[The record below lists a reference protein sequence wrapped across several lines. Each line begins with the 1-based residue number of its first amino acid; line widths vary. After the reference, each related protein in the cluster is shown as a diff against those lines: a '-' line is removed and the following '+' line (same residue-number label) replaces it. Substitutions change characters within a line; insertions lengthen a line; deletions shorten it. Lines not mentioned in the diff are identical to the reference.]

1 MTYKRLIVDNID
13 VSKCEFLII
22 SNDKHLCR
30 CIKSDLFGGI
40 EFVENAKNGNCKD
53 NPNCYFKQLQRE
65 KQNSQE
71 ARDTSIKE
79 FNRAEELNT
88 LLKHKV
94 QECERLKHDN
104 DYEVGALEKTIDNL
118 TVENEELERLY
129 KELQDDMLAC
139 NKCRATIKLQ
149 QQLDQLETENE
160 KLKEQINCKCFDP
173 KNNNNRCISYNRI
186 TEDYERDLK
195 QLNQLK
201 EDHEEFKNAYT
212 RLNSLYNDN
221 CNFTDKLEQS
231 LTEIREIVKPHQRN
245 IDKICGHCRRY
256 DCCHACCIDDINCY
270 QYKKPT
276 TPACDKYCELKEFE
290 INNMANQVIQKI
302 SEVEDA

>member
-1 MTYKRLIVDNID
+1 MTDKLIVDNID

-40 EFVENAKNGNCKD
+40 EFVENAKSGTCKD

-65 KQNSQE
+65 KQSSQE
-71 ARDTSIKE
+71 ATDTSIKE

-88 LLKHKV
+88 LLKYKQ
-94 QECERLKHDN
+94 QECDRLKHDN

-118 TVENEELERLY
+118 TAENEDLERLY

-139 NKCRATIKLQ
+139 NKCRVTIKLQ
-149 QQLDQLETENE
+149 QQLNQLETENE
-160 KLKEQINCKCFDP
+160 ELKKQLQAQHAFTRHEQKLIYCVAYDETCKTGNDCKQEKCIFKDNIKLKQ
-173 KNNNNRCISYNRI
+173 
-186 TEDYERDLK
+186 T
-195 QLNQLK
+195 
-201 EDHEEFKNAYT
+201 
-212 RLNSLYNDN
+212 
-221 CNFTDKLEQS
+221 
-231 LTEIREIVKPHQRN
+231 LTEIKGIVKPHQRN

-256 DCCHACCIDDINCY
+256 DTCHACCIDDINCY

-290 INNMANQVIQKI
+290 INNMANQVLQKI
-302 SEVEDA
+302 SECEVEDA

>member
-1 MTYKRLIVDNID
+1 MTDKRLIVDNID

-22 SNDKHLCR
+22 TNDKHLCR

-88 LLKHKV
+88 LLKHEV

-104 DYEVGALEKTIDNL
+104 DYEVGALEKTIDKL

-149 QQLDQLETENE
+149 QQLDQLKEDNEELKKQLQAQCAFTRHEQKLIYCVAYDETCKTGNDCKQEKCIFKDNI
-160 KLKEQINCKCFDP
+160 KLKQ
-173 KNNNNRCISYNRI
+173 
-186 TEDYERDLK
+186 T
-195 QLNQLK
+195 
-201 EDHEEFKNAYT
+201 
-212 RLNSLYNDN
+212 
-221 CNFTDKLEQS
+221 
-231 LTEIREIVKPHQRN
+231 LTEIKGIVKPHQRN

-256 DCCHACCIDDINCY
+256 DTCHACCIDDINCY

-276 TPACDKYCELKEFE
+276 APACDKYCELKEFE
-290 INNMANQVIQKI
+290 INNMANQVLQKI
-302 SEVEDA
+302 SECEVEDA

>member
-22 SNDKHLCR
+22 TNDKHLCR

-53 NPNCYFKQLQRE
+53 NPNCYYKQLQRE
-65 KQNSQE
+65 KQSSQE
-71 ARDTSIKE
+71 SRDTSIKE

-94 QECERLKHDN
+94 QECDRLKHDN
-104 DYEVGALEKTIDNL
+104 DYQVGALEKTIDNL
-118 TVENEELERLY
+118 TAENEELERLY
-129 KELQDDMLAC
+129 KELLDDMLAC

-149 QQLDQLETENE
+149 KQLDQLETENE
-160 KLKEQINCKCFDP
+160 KLKEQINCRCFDP

-186 TEDYERDLK
+186 AEDYERDLK

-201 EDHEEFKNAYT
+201 EDNEELKKQLQAQHAFTRHEQKLIYCVAYDETCKTGNDCKQEKCIFK
-212 RLNSLYNDN
+212 DN
-221 CNFTDKLEQS
+221 IKLKQT
-231 LTEIREIVKPHQRN
+231 LTEIKEYLIKEC
-245 IDKICGHCRRY
+245 KICKEQCAITNE
-256 DCCHACCIDDINCY
+256 DCADCQA
-270 QYKKPT
+270 Q
-276 TPACDKYCELKEFE
+276 E
-290 INNMANQVIQKI
+290 ILQKI

>member
-1 MTYKRLIVDNID
+1 MTDKPIIVDNID

-53 NPNCYFKQLQRE
+53 NPNCYFKLLQRE

-71 ARDTSIKE
+71 SRDTSIKE
-79 FNRAEELNT
+79 FNRAEELNI
-88 LLKHKV
+88 LLKHKQ
-94 QECERLKHDN
+94 QECDRLKHDN

-118 TVENEELERLY
+118 TAENEDLERLY

-160 KLKEQINCKCFDP
+160 ELKKQLQAQRAFTRHEQKPIYCVAYDETCKTGNDCKQEKCIFKDNIKLK
-173 KNNNNRCISYNRI
+173 
-186 TEDYERDLK
+186 
-195 QLNQLK
+195 
-201 EDHEEFKNAYT
+201 
-212 RLNSLYNDN
+212 
-221 CNFTDKLEQS
+221 QS
-231 LTEIREIVKPHQRN
+231 LTEIKEIVKPYQRN

-290 INNMANQVIQKI
+290 INNMANHVLQKI

>member
-1 MTYKRLIVDNID
+1 MTDKPIIVDNID

-65 KQNSQE
+65 KQSSQE
-71 ARDTSIKE
+71 SRDTSIKE

-88 LLKHKV
+88 LLKHKQ
-94 QECERLKHDN
+94 QECDRLKHDN
-104 DYEVGALEKTIDNL
+104 DYEVGALEKTIDKL

-139 NKCRATIKLQ
+139 NKCRATVNLQ

-160 KLKEQINCKCFDP
+160 ELKKQLQAQRAFTAHQQKLIYCVAYDETCKTGNDCKQEKCIFKDNIKLKQ
-173 KNNNNRCISYNRI
+173 
-186 TEDYERDLK
+186 T
-195 QLNQLK
+195 
-201 EDHEEFKNAYT
+201 
-212 RLNSLYNDN
+212 
-221 CNFTDKLEQS
+221 
-231 LTEIREIVKPHQRN
+231 LTEIKGIVKPHQRN

-256 DCCHACCIDDINCY
+256 DTCHACCIDDINCY

-290 INNMANQVIQKI
+290 INNMANQVLQKI
-302 SEVEDA
+302 SEVLDV

>member
-1 MTYKRLIVDNID
+1 MTDKLIIVDNID

-22 SNDKHLCR
+22 TNDKHLCR

-40 EFVENAKNGNCKD
+40 EFVENAKNGNCED

-71 ARDTSIKE
+71 AADTSIKE

-88 LLKHKV
+88 LLKYKQ
-94 QECERLKHDN
+94 QECDRLKHDN

-118 TVENEELERLY
+118 TAENEDLEKLY

-149 QQLDQLETENE
+149 QQLNQLETENE
-160 KLKEQINCKCFDP
+160 ELKKQLQAQRAFTRHEQKLIYCVAYDETCKTGKDCKQEKCIFKDNIKLKQ
-173 KNNNNRCISYNRI
+173 
-186 TEDYERDLK
+186 T
-195 QLNQLK
+195 
-201 EDHEEFKNAYT
+201 
-212 RLNSLYNDN
+212 
-221 CNFTDKLEQS
+221 
-231 LTEIREIVKPHQRN
+231 LTEIKGIVKPHQRN

-256 DCCHACCIDDINCY
+256 DTCHACCIDDINCY

-290 INNMANQVIQKI
+290 INNMANQVLQKI
-302 SEVEDA
+302 KDCGVE

>member
-1 MTYKRLIVDNID
+1 MTDKLIVDNID

-40 EFVENAKNGNCKD
+40 EFVENAKSGTCKD
-53 NPNCYFKQLQRE
+53 NPNCYYKQLQRE
-65 KQNSQE
+65 KQSSQE
-71 ARDTSIKE
+71 ATDTSIKE

-88 LLKHKV
+88 LLKYKQ
-94 QECERLKHDN
+94 QECDRLKHDN

-118 TVENEELERLY
+118 TAENEDLERLY

-139 NKCRATIKLQ
+139 NKCRVTIKLQ
-149 QQLDQLETENE
+149 QQLNQLETENE
-160 KLKEQINCKCFDP
+160 ELKKQLQAQHAFTRHEQKLIYCVAYDETCKTGNDCKQEKCIFKDNIKLKQ
-173 KNNNNRCISYNRI
+173 
-186 TEDYERDLK
+186 T
-195 QLNQLK
+195 
-201 EDHEEFKNAYT
+201 
-212 RLNSLYNDN
+212 
-221 CNFTDKLEQS
+221 
-231 LTEIREIVKPHQRN
+231 LTEIKGIVKPHQRN

-256 DCCHACCIDDINCY
+256 DTCHACCIDDINCY

-290 INNMANQVIQKI
+290 INNMANQVLQKI
-302 SEVEDA
+302 SECEVEDA

>member
-1 MTYKRLIVDNID
+1 MTDKPIIVDNID

-22 SNDKHLCR
+22 TNDKHLCR

-53 NPNCYFKQLQRE
+53 NPNCYYKRLTFK
-65 KQNSQE
+65 K
-71 ARDTSIKE
+71 
-79 FNRAEELNT
+79 
-88 LLKHKV
+88 

-118 TVENEELERLY
+118 TAENEELERLY

-149 QQLDQLETENE
+149 KQLDQLETENE
-160 KLKEQINCKCFDP
+160 KLKEQINCRCFDP
-173 KNNNNRCISYNRI
+173 KNNNNRCISYNGI
-186 TEDYERDLK
+186 AEDYERDLK

-201 EDHEEFKNAYT
+201 EDNEELKNAYT
-212 RLNSLYNDN
+212 KLNSLYNDN
-221 CNFTDKLEQS
+221 CNFTGKLEQAFI
-231 LTEIREIVKPHQRN
+231 EIKGIVKPHQRN

-256 DCCHACCIDDINCY
+256 DTCHACCIDDINCY
-270 QYKKPT
+270 QYKNAT

-290 INNMANQVIQKI
+290 INNMANQVLQKI
-302 SEVEDA
+302 NDCEVENG

>member
-1 MTYKRLIVDNID
+1 MTDKPIIVDNID

-65 KQNSQE
+65 KQSSQE
-71 ARDTSIKE
+71 ATDTSIKE

-88 LLKHKV
+88 LLKHKQ
-94 QECERLKHDN
+94 QECDRLKHDN
-104 DYEVGALEKTIDNL
+104 DYEIGALEKTIDNL
-118 TVENEELERLY
+118 TAENEDLERLY

-160 KLKEQINCKCFDP
+160 ELKKQLQAQRAFTRHEQKLIYCVAYDETCKTGKDCKQEKCIFKDNIKLKQ
-173 KNNNNRCISYNRI
+173 
-186 TEDYERDLK
+186 T
-195 QLNQLK
+195 
-201 EDHEEFKNAYT
+201 
-212 RLNSLYNDN
+212 
-221 CNFTDKLEQS
+221 
-231 LTEIREIVKPHQRN
+231 LTEIKGIVKPHQRN

-290 INNMANQVIQKI
+290 INNMANQVLQKI
-302 SEVEDA
+302 SEVLDA